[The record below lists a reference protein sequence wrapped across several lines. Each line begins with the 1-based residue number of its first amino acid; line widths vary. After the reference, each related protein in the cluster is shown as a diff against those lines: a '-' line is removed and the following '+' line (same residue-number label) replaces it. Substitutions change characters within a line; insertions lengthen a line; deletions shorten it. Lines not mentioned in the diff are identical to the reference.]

1 MSYEDSNE
9 LNDYSPVDVMEY
21 LIQKLESR
29 YESILNFNKLIDT
42 LNSSDSF
49 YSLRKDFKLLF
60 NDLEEDFRQ
69 GIFSIKAL
77 TAQNKKILDDLKIIN
92 KENKKITD
100 QLNSVLSENK
110 NLKLQII
117 KFKDDKSPEIKKE
130 NSKKNIK
137 LNDYDKYE
145 NNYDNDNDYDN
156 KKINYMHKNSKKN
169 NMEKKEIEQ
178 FRKNNYEFE
187 QLSNVKNIMDNM
199 KQNKLKLKMAI
210 EQHFTNNQDNENDN

>member
-100 QLNSVLSENK
+100 QLNSVISENK

-145 NNYDNDNDYDN
+145 NNYDNDYDN
-156 KKINYMHKNSKKN
+156 KKINYMHKNSKK

-199 KQNKLKLKMAI
+199 KKNKLKLKMAI